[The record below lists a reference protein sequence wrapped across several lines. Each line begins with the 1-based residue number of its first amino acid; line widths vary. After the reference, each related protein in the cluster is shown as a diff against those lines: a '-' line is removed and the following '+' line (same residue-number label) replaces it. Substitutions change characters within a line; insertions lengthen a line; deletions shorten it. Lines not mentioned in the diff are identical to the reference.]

1 MFQVRSDQR
10 RRETTL
16 ASLSQCCPPA
26 RLPCGRTR
34 STRKRWALRAHPNKS
49 KRWVTAQYFGAF
61 HPSRRDRWVFGD
73 RDTGRYLV
81 KFSWTKIV
89 RHRLVQGR
97 ASPDDPALIGY
108 WAKRRRRHTPPLG
121 RLVLRLLQAQH
132 GRCLGCG
139 TLLLHA
145 DHEPQTPT
153 EWEQWLNT
161 VGKAIRRAALTL
173 HDGSPPD
180 DTARCPMHTHCARR
194 RPNRRPRS
202 PDQHLYPPA
211 SPQGLA

>member
-1 MFQVRSDQR
+1 MGAAD
-10 RRETTL
+10 
-16 ASLSQCCPPA
+16 APD
-26 RLPCGRTR
+26 
-34 STRKRWALRAHPNKS
+34 KS
-49 KRWVTAQYFGAF
+49 KRWVTAPYFGAF

-97 ASPDDPALIGY
+97 ASPDDPALTGY
-108 WAKRRRRHTPPLG
+108 WATRRRRRTPPLG
-121 RLVLRLLQAQH
+121 SFMLRLLRAQH

-153 EWEQWLNT
+153 EWEQWLTT
-161 VGKAIRRAALTL
+161 VGKAIRRTALAL

-180 DTARCPMHTHCARR
+180 DTARCLMHAHCARR
-194 RPNRRPRS
+194 QTRRPRNQE
-202 PDQHLYPPA
+202 QHLCPPA